1 MEDAP
6 ILWRRLDRPGHEF
19 SRLSARPPLWHLAG
33 TAVFGHD
40 HQPCRLEY
48 VVVCDSAWNIQRI
61 LHSLSRLMGDGSGRL
76 RRALSP
82 RSLHILAALCG
93 IVGTVTL
100 VSSFVINPA
109 PPANATLAQLREF
122 ASRNHGGIVFGGWLQ
137 GIGSLLTVLF
147 ALSLVHLAGATNRL
161 AGWITLLAGGTIL
174 MVSLVEIAFYLAAAK
189 AAVDGDEGSGA
200 ASNALIKAVQ
210 HVFLIA
216 PALLLPLGAVLL
228 RSRVLPRVFAY
239 LALVLGA
246 TLQVLGLVGLFN
258 VLQSIID
265 VLLMIQAVWFVA
277 AATVILLRS
286 GKASED
292 QPS

>member
-19 SRLSARPPLWHLAG
+19 SRLSARPPPWHLAG
-33 TAVFGHD
+33 TALFGHD

-48 VVVCDSAWNIQRI
+48 VVVFDSAWNIQRI
-61 LHSLSRLMGDGSGRL
+61 RDSLSRLMGDGSGRL

-93 IVGTVTL
+93 IAGTVTL

-122 ASRNHGGIVFGGWLQ
+122 ASRNYGGIVFGGWLE

-147 ALSLVHLAGATNRL
+147 ALSLVHLA
-161 AGWITLLAGGTIL
+161 
-174 MVSLVEIAFYLAAAK
+174 V
-189 AAVDGDEGSGA
+189 
-200 ASNALIKAVQ
+200 
-210 HVFLIA
+210 LIA

-277 AATVILLRS
+277 AATVILLRT
-286 GKASED
+286 
-292 QPS
+292 